1 MQSIKLVQ
9 VKIGE
14 SPIPGLPKKS
24 ISLSECSNFD
34 RNQAVRKGLG
44 RTIHTGQE
52 REGSPGQVIHSRQG
66 FPVAI
71 NNSCA

>member
-34 RNQAVRKGLG
+34 RNQAVRKSWLNNASQRGK
-44 RTIHTGQE
+44 E
-52 REGSPGQVIHSRQG
+52 REPERVYP
-66 FPVAI
+66 FPLGTCCL
-71 NNSCA
+71 N